1 MEGLD
6 GIASGVFEETV
17 RKAGAAESSTGDY
30 TGDGGLLYCG
40 KCHKPKEK
48 VLVFPGSLD
57 RDNASRKMKVR
68 CMCDC
73 ETAAR
78 DKMIQQEK
86 EREEMQQLQ
95 RLRDSSLIESR
106 LRAARLSSFTQTRDN
121 QKLYTMAQRY
131 VDNFEGM
138 YRKSQGILFWGT
150 VGTGKSF
157 TAACIANELLDRRVP
172 VIMTSF
178 VKILQN
184 IQGGSVDEAQYI
196 AQLNR
201 ARLLIIDDLG
211 TERNTDYAL
220 EKVYNVIDSRY
231 LSGKP
236 LILTTNLTLP
246 EMQEAQDTRYKRI
259 YDRIFEMCYPF
270 RVYGNSWRMGQA
282 AQRFEDMR
290 SILEG

>member
-1 MEGLD
+1 MKELE
-6 GIASGVFEETV
+6 GIAAGVFMEAAQ
-17 RKAGAAESSTGDY
+17 KAGEAESSTGDY
-30 TGDGGLLYCG
+30 TDGDGLLHCG

-48 VLVFPGSLD
+48 VLEFPGYLD
-57 RDNASRKMKVR
+57 RNVTRRKMKVR

-78 DKMIQQEK
+78 EKMARREK
-86 EREEMQQLQ
+86 EREEMQRIQ

-106 LRAARLSSFTQTRDN
+106 LRAARLSSFVKTRDN
-121 QKLYTMAQRY
+121 QNLYMMAHRY
-131 VDNFEGM
+131 VEKFEDM
-138 YRKSQGILFWGT
+138 YKKSQGILFWGT

-157 TAACIANELLDRRVP
+157 TAACIANELLDRMVP

-236 LILTTNLTLP
+236 LILTTNLTLT
-246 EMQEAQDTRYKRI
+246 EMQEAQDTRFKRI

-270 RVYGNSWRMGQA
+270 RVYGDSWRMGQA

>member
-1 MEGLD
+1 MEELE
-6 GIASGVFEETV
+6 GIAAGVFMEAAQ
-17 RKAGAAESSTGDY
+17 KAGEAENSTGDY
-30 TGDGGLLYCG
+30 TGGDGLLHCG

-48 VLVFPGSLD
+48 VLEFPGFLD
-57 RDNASRKMKVR
+57 RNGTGRKMKVR

-78 DKMIQQEK
+78 EEMIRREK
-86 EREEMQQLQ
+86 EREEMQLLQ

-106 LRAARLSSFTQTRDN
+106 LRGARLSTFIKTGDN
-121 QKLYTMAQRY
+121 QKLFTMAERY
-131 VDNFEGM
+131 VHKFDEM
-138 YRKSQGILFWGT
+138 YQRSQGILFWGT
-150 VGTGKSF
+150 VGAGKSY
-157 TAACIANELLDRRVP
+157 TAACIANELLDRRIP
-172 VIMTSF
+172 VVMTSF

-196 AQLNR
+196 AKLNR
-201 ARLLIIDDLG
+201 AKLLIIDDLG

-246 EMQEAQDTRYKRI
+246 EMQEAQDTRFKRI

-270 RVYGNSWRMGQA
+270 RVYGDSWRMGQA

>member
-1 MEGLD
+1 MREFERIAT
-6 GIASGVFEETV
+6 GILAEAAQ
-17 RKAGAAESSTGDY
+17 KAGEAENNAGDY
-30 TGDGGLLYCG
+30 TGSDGLLHCG

-48 VLVFPGSLD
+48 ILEFPGSLD
-57 RDNASRKMKVR
+57 RDGTVRRMKVR

-78 DKMIQQEK
+78 EEMVRREK
-86 EREEMQQLQ
+86 GREEMQQLQ

-106 LRAARLSSFTQTRDN
+106 LRAARLSSFVKTRDN
-121 QKLYTMAQRY
+121 QNLYMMAHRY
-131 VDNFEGM
+131 VEKFEDM
-138 YRKSQGILFWGT
+138 YKKSQGILFWGT

-157 TAACIANELLDRRVP
+157 TAACIANELLDRMVP

-184 IQGGSVDEAQYI
+184 IQGASVDEAQYI

-201 ARLLIIDDLG
+201 AKLLIIDDLG

-270 RVYGNSWRMGQA
+270 RVYGDSWRMGQA

>member
-1 MEGLD
+1 MKELER
-6 GIASGVFEETV
+6 IAAGVFMEAAQ
-17 RKAGAAESSTGDY
+17 KAGEAESSTGDY
-30 TGDGGLLYCG
+30 TGGDGLLYCG

-48 VLVFPGSLD
+48 VLEFPDYLD
-57 RDNASRKMKVR
+57 RNGTGRKMKVC

-78 DKMIQQEK
+78 EEMVRREK
-86 EREEMQQLQ
+86 EREEMQLMQ

-106 LRAARLSSFTQTRDN
+106 LRAARLSSFIKTKDN
-121 QKLYTMAQRY
+121 QNLYTMAQRY
-131 VDNFEGM
+131 VEKFEDM
-138 YRKSQGILFWGT
+138 YKKSQGILFWGT

-196 AQLNR
+196 AQLNW

-246 EMQEAQDTRYKRI
+246 EMQEAQDTRFKRI

-270 RVYGNSWRMGQA
+270 RVYGVSWRMGQA